1 MLEQQQQHQQPITT
15 YYMYN
20 GHKIKSETIPPPP
33 QSQELEAIYAPQQP
47 LQHETPLV
55 IKPPTPL
62 TAYPGDIFYKVKD
75 VTESSTSD
83 TLESTFVE
91 DKNQQQGTTTWKKKT
106 ITTNNTNNDEIKVE
120 PVVPVVTKEL
130 HAIR

>member
-1 MLEQQQQHQQPITT
+1 MLEQQQQQQPITT

-33 QSQELEAIYAPQQP
+33 QSQELEAIYAPPQQP
-47 LQHETPLV
+47 QTPLV

-83 TLESTFVE
+83 TLENTFVE